1 MKKLLYTILLC
12 LIFSANAEP
21 PTLADTYSCTKSGST
36 EQSIAEKS
44 FIQNPIKYYKR
55 WALAHCLKYT
65 SSVDKT
71 MSSGCGKKMPQ
82 DIINLRHIDNM
93 TRLLGGEALDEVKAY
108 IDEYYKVIVEFSHK
122 GYVNACFDLVYKN
135 KEFDAEV
142 ERIVKKYC
150 KECE

>member
-1 MKKLLYTILLC
+1 MKKLLYTMLLC
-12 LIFSANAEP
+12 FISSANAES
-21 PTLADTYSCTKSGST
+21 PTLADTHSCTKSGSAK
-36 EQSIAEKS
+36 QHIAETS
-44 FIQNPIKYYKR
+44 FMQNPIKYYKR

-65 SSVDKT
+65 SSVAKT

-93 TRLLGGEALDEVKAY
+93 TRLLGDEPLSELKTY
-108 IDEYYKVIVEFSHK
+108 IDEYYEVIVEFSHK
-122 GYVNACFDLVYKN
+122 GYVNACFDLVYEN

-142 ERIVKKYC
+142 ERIIKKYC

>member
-1 MKKLLYTILLC
+1 MKKLFYMMLLC
-12 LIFSANAEP
+12 CISSVNAEP

-36 EQSIAEKS
+36 KQSVAETS
-44 FIQNPIKYYKR
+44 FMQNPIKYYKR

-82 DIINLRHIDNM
+82 EIINLAHIDNM
-93 TRLLGGEALDEVKAY
+93 TRLLGNEPLSELKTYMEKYYSVAM
-108 IDEYYKVIVEFSHK
+108 EYEHK
-122 GYVNACFDLVYKN
+122 GYINACFDLVYEN